1 MTSRDSEWYQIGH
14 SSSYMTNWYQ
24 TKPSD
29 VFYFPKQFLGWDFFA
44 FSCSKPA
51 LVSLWWLSSVK
62 FKYRPGYRSC
72 DPLKIWFLESLE
84 SLLLPKLILYYILKS
99 FQTQARNKRKGD
111 FEHLKF
117 IDCDLKGQT
126 ISEWIVEV
134 IISPKIWTKTCQD
147 FCPYYTGQKSWQ
159 FLVGIL
165 EETMTF

>member
-1 MTSRDSEWYQIGH
+1 
-14 SSSYMTNWYQ
+14 MTNGYQ

-51 LVSLWWLSSVK
+51 LVSLWRLSSVK
-62 FKYRPGYRSC
+62 FNYRPGYRSC

-134 IISPKIWTKTCQD
+134 IISPKIWTKNCQD

-159 FLVGIL
+159 FFVRIL
-165 EETMTF
+165 RKTMTSYIHSEINWPLW